1 MQEQLMY
8 VESIRGYPY
17 ETKERLADEFHC
29 SKGTIRNR
37 VKEIEEEI
45 KKGRYNDYAIIRDG
59 QILLINTI
67 VFIDYLKYRKMLLDK
82 NARKYVPEFKPEL
95 VVRTLGWSNRIVVE
109 EDTA

>member
-59 QILLINTI
+59 QILLINVP
-67 VFIDYLKYRKMLLDK
+67 VFMDFLKWRHMLRDK
-82 NARKYVPEFKPEL
+82 NARKHAPEYRPEL
-95 VVRTLGWSNRIVVE
+95 AVQALGWSNRIVVE

>member
-17 ETKERLADEFHC
+17 ETKERLADEFHV